1 MDPTENAEPVFAG
14 VVTAEPAQSAD
25 MSANYAPSSS
35 AFTGTPPPPC
45 NEQLYRAC
53 CPMCAVAGHEGDCT
67 QNTFMACGGCGCWV
81 TQKWQPSAQTA
92 TDPAAMV
99 EATLKLKA
107 ASFLALV
114 LTLALPIA
122 TVTISIPGMTIVG
135 KTIPG
140 QSITSSYYFHQF
152 CVSGSCAS
160 GAVNST
166 ASAGTAFWV
175 FLFLTTLLESG
186 LHAARRF
193 ANKEVHA
200 AYNYALSEKILLA
213 QAAQALLVFVIA
225 ICFWTF
231 DLSASGTPFAGLWFS
246 AINAVLCG
254 VIWAIT
260 CKAAKISPSGG
271 ASAKV
276 ASATPGAD

>member
-1 MDPTENAEPVFAG
+1 MDPTENAEPVVAG

-53 CPMCAVAGHEGDCT
+53 CPTCAVAGHEGDCT

-107 ASFLALV
+107 ASFLALI
-114 LTLALPIA
+114 LTIALPIA
-122 TVTISIPGMTIVG
+122 TVTITIFG
-135 KTIPG
+135 RSFTA
-140 QSITSSYYFHQF
+140 SYYFHQSCF
-152 CVSGSCAS
+152 NGSCTSGS
-160 GAVNST
+160 NST
-166 ASAGTAFWV
+166 GNAGTAFWV

-193 ANKEVHA
+193 AGKEMHA

-225 ICFWTF
+225 ICYWTF

-246 AINAVLCG
+246 AINATLCG

-260 CKAAKISPSGG
+260 RKAAKISPSGG
-271 ASAKV
+271 AVAQV